1 MKTELSQRVA
11 LAMRLVIASAC
22 TVVASI
28 AAAAQP
34 SNASALADAYTSTP
48 AAPTSNAQ
56 YVRSINADEI
66 QVNRYT
72 TLNSQPDET
81 DSYAL
86 AVTAKV
92 HFPRGVVS
100 TVGDAVKYL
109 LIRTGYE
116 LAPAEQMDEHV
127 RRVFG
132 LRLPESNRVMGP
144 YRVDAMLRAL
154 MGRAFSLNVDQNLRI
169 VSYASNNPPAAP
181 QAAAPTASE
190 PAKGEEVGTLP
201 APSSSNQEPVAAKPV
216 AKFSWRQTPQ
226 QVAE

>member
-1 MKTELSQRVA
+1 MNTELSQRIAV
-11 LAMRLVIASAC
+11 AMRLVIALTS
-22 TVVASI
+22 TVAASVVT
-28 AAAAQP
+28 AAQ
-34 SNASALADAYTSTP
+34 SSTASTLADAYTGTP
-48 AAPTSNAQ
+48 AAPASSAQ
-56 YVRSINADEI
+56 YVRNINAEEI

-72 TLNSQPDET
+72 TLSNQPDET
-81 DSYAL
+81 DSYPL

-100 TVGDAVKYL
+100 TVGDAVRYL

-154 MGRAFSLNVDQNLRI
+154 MGRAFSLNVDQNLRL
-169 VSYASNNPPAAP
+169 VSYASSTPPIQPPAS
-181 QAAAPTASE
+181 AAPTAESTKADE
-190 PAKGEEVGTLP
+190 AVGQSV
-201 APSSSNQEPVAAKPV
+201 PSPSVQEPVPAKPE
-216 AKFSWRQTPQ
+216 AKFSWRPNPQ
-226 QVAE
+226 PTTE